1 MPPAMKN
8 ILSKFVVSCICIVCV
23 SCIHGD
29 KVRFVN
35 YSASRN
41 QTIEKQSFTLKIP
54 KGYKRLAISDGCGD
68 GKVYS
73 YCYND
78 SSILYMT
85 NTMSPNYDNIE
96 GQGLLSKLANYK
108 FNRHDLTD
116 TLDMSGIDSSG
127 ACWRELRIG
136 EVSIGYMNVPYAKKP
151 QFDGILSMVKVK

>member
-1 MPPAMKN
+1 MLPAMKN
-8 ILSKFVVSCICIVCV
+8 ILSKFAVSCICFVFV
-23 SCIHGD
+23 SCMHGD

-35 YSASRN
+35 YSAGRN

-54 KGYKRLAISDGCGD
+54 KGYKRLAILDGCGD

-85 NTMSPNYDNIE
+85 NTISPNYNNIE
-96 GQGLLSKLANYK
+96 GEGLLSKLADYK
-108 FNRHDLTD
+108 FNSHNATD
-116 TLDMSGIDSSG
+116 TLDVSGIDNKG

-136 EVSIGYMNVPYAKKP
+136 KVSIGYMNVPLGKKVE
-151 QFDGILSMVKVK
+151 FDGILSTLKK